1 MGQGGHRA
9 SFTFLHFGPILY
21 AVVQVILTFL
31 RYIKRVPVLFEET
44 KIGRELRELMA
55 LAVPVVLSELGWM
68 SMSIVDTIMVGR
80 LSAEAIGAVGM
91 GNAVYYAPAL
101 FGIGVLLGL
110 DTLVSQAYGRGD
122 FDECHRWLSQGVY
135 LAIGFTPVLMLL
147 LWAAPL
153 AFPYLHVNPVVSGQ
167 SADYLRILNWGTLP
181 LLLYAAFRRYLQG
194 VKRVKPVSFAL
205 ISANLINW
213 GGNWALI
220 YGHLGCP
227 AMGVRGSALS
237 TCLARVYMAAV
248 LIVAAWKNEAERGH
262 NLFAHWPGVSRR
274 RVRALMK
281 LGTPAAAQIVMEVG
295 AFGAATVMASRL
307 TPVALAAHQI
317 ALNCASF
324 TYMVPLGTSAAAAVA
339 VGHAVG
345 AGNAPRARRAGW
357 LALAVGVA
365 FMACAAMVFIFAPHL
380 VLDIYTNQ
388 EVVVGTGVRLLAMA
402 AAFQVFDGI
411 QTIATGALRGLGETR
426 ATMVANFCGYWL
438 FGLPLGYFL
447 CFSQGKGILGLWTGL
462 TLALVLIAIVL
473 LFQWSRQSGRLAQAA

>member
-1 MGQGGHRA
+1 VRIQSQEANIR
-9 SFTFLHFGPILY
+9 
-21 AVVQVILTFL
+21 
-31 RYIKRVPVLFEET
+31 K
-44 KIGRELRELMA
+44 ELRDLLA
-55 LAVPVVLSELGWM
+55 LAIPVVLSELGWM

-80 LSAEAIGAVGM
+80 LSAEAIGAIGM

-135 LAIGFTPVLMLL
+135 IAIGFTPLLMLL

-153 AFPYLHVNPVVSGQ
+153 AFPYLRVDPSVSRQ
-167 SADYLRILNWGTLP
+167 STEYLRILNWGTLP

-194 VKRVKPVSFAL
+194 VKRVAPVTFAL

-220 YGHLGCP
+220 YGHLGFP

-237 TCLARVYMAAV
+237 TCLARVYMASV
-248 LIVAAWKNEAERGH
+248 LIFAAWKNEAGRGH
-262 NLFAHWPGVSRR
+262 TLFAHWPGVVFSRIGS
-274 RVRALMK
+274 LMK
-281 LGTPAAAQIVMEVG
+281 LGIPAAGQIVMEVG
-295 AFGAATVMASRL
+295 AFGAATVMAGKL
-307 TPVALAAHQI
+307 APVALAAHQI

-345 AGNAPRARRAGW
+345 ADNGPQARRAGW
-357 LALAVGVA
+357 LALSAGVC
-365 FMACAAMVFIFAPHL
+365 FMACAAIVFLLAPHFI
-380 VLDIYTNQ
+380 LDIYTNQ
-388 EVVVGTGVRLLAMA
+388 EAVVSMGVPLLAMA

-426 ATMVANFCGYWL
+426 APMLANLAGYWI

-447 CFSQGKGILGLWTGL
+447 CFSRNRGILGLWTGL
-462 TLALVLIAIVL
+462 TFALVLIAVTL
-473 LFQWSRQSGRLAQAA
+473 LWKWSRLSSGLKQLC